1 MTTTMDE
8 LTLLMANMSI
18 STVEEPQDMIIDQNE
33 NEQAGDIEIDTP
45 EPERMAVGDESGSD
59 MMCVDTNTGDDH
71 EEQVDELTAHFSD
84 MSIATTAVDPV
95 DELANDLA
103 KMAIWTVDDE
113 IDELADLLAGLSIA
127 PPVDPV
133 EALAN
138 DLAKMEISTMEDKID
153 ELADLF
159 AGLSIA
165 PPDPVDELAFEFGKM
180 SISRVEPVW
189 IGHDDRMELD

>member
-33 NEQAGDIEIDTP
+33 NEQATDMEVDTP
-45 EPERMAVGDESGSD
+45 EPERMGVDDESGSD

-71 EEQVDELTAHFSD
+71 EEQVDELTAQFSD

-95 DELANDLA
+95 DELANDFA

-127 PPVDPV
+127 PAVDPV

-138 DLAKMEISTMEDKID
+138 DLAKMEISTMDDKID

-159 AGLSIA
+159 SGLSIA
-165 PPDPVDELAFEFGKM
+165 PPDPVDELAIEFGKM
-180 SISRVEPVW
+180 SISNVEPVW